1 LISNKEDYE
10 AVRSYLIEN
19 QSYREIKTN
28 SFVLLTPAGIE
39 VDILPFGEI
48 EINDEVK
55 SEGTGPIISAFLTTF
70 CVINY
75 ELLSAIAV
83 ENDLTRRQFKIN

>member
-1 LISNKEDYE
+1 MISNKEDYE

-19 QSYREIKTN
+19 KGFREVKTN
-28 SFVLLTPAGIE
+28 SFVLLTPAGIQ

-55 SEGTGPIISAFLTTF
+55 FEGTGLTSIKVNGFTRFISQEPKRW
-70 CVINY
+70 N
-75 ELLSAIAV
+75 
-83 ENDLTRRQFKIN
+83 